1 MLITVIDYG
10 VGNLRSIAKSIEK
23 ANSDSKLNY
32 SIKVSSDI
40 NDVKKSDKIVLP
52 GQGSFK
58 ACKNG
63 INNIKGLKEELD
75 ESVLVKKKPIYG
87 ICAGMQLFATKGYE
101 EEETSGL
108 NWIPG
113 EVVKLDLSSTNLKI
127 PHMGWNELKIEN
139 NSKVFKDVVNKN
151 HAYFIHSYEFI
162 PKDKKNVSITTNYGK
177 DVIAAVSLENI
188 FGSQFHPEK
197 SDKTG
202 LIIIKNFLDL

>member
-1 MLITVIDYG
+1 
-10 VGNLRSIAKSIEK
+10 
-23 ANSDSKLNY
+23 
-32 SIKVSSDI
+32 
-40 NDVKKSDKIVLP
+40 
-52 GQGSFK
+52 
-58 ACKNG
+58 
-63 INNIKGLKEELD
+63 
-75 ESVLVKKKPIYG
+75 
-87 ICAGMQLFATKGYE
+87 MQLFATKGYE
-101 EEETSGL
+101 EEETLGL

-113 EVVKLDLSSTNLKI
+113 EVVKLDLGSTKFKI

-139 NSKVFKDVVNKN
+139 DSKVFKDVVNKN

-202 LIIIKNFLDL
+202 LVIIKNFLDL